1 MPTETILAWVKDLR
15 GISLGRRGPKFRL
28 EALQT
33 LLENLPIAVSITAG
47 LEHRFVYANRLYRHV
62 LMPHFGEPVGRT
74 VAEVFGDIY
83 TPELAARRDLTL
95 AIGEAVSSRDV
106 PIRLAPDSGEIY
118 WDVTQLPI
126 LADDGTAEGVLTL
139 GIEVTEKVLARREA
153 ERHAAEATAR
163 ARDLEHQHHRLELA
177 AEATELGIWEWDLE
191 SSVLHWSDR
200 QKTLWGLPQ
209 DLPATY
215 EDCESRLHSDDR
227 KAVLD
232 AVQAVQDQGSDGRLV
247 LEHRIVRA
255 DGAVRWISARARMF
269 YDAEFGRPVR
279 LIGTAL
285 DVTDRKEA
293 DGSLQRALAAKE
305 TLLREVNH
313 RVKNSLAL
321 VSSMLSLQ
329 SHSISDGHLRQQVE
343 DAHARIHTVALVHER
358 LDSSGDTDSVQLDA
372 YLEALCRDLENSGI
386 GGSVHIEIAADP
398 VRVSNHRA
406 VPVALVLNELV
417 TNALKYAYGGQRGT
431 IWVGLSRVA
440 QSEMCLTVRDS
451 GAGLPTDFEA
461 RRGAS
466 LGFRIIEGLAQ
477 QLQGRFEFR
486 RLARGAEFALTFSV
500 ESAAHWDAQRTAS
513 SQALA

>member
-1 MPTETILAWVKDLR
+1 MATETILAWVKDLR
-15 GISLGRRGPKFRL
+15 GISLGRRGPEFSP

-47 LEHRFVYANRLYRHV
+47 PEHRFVYANRLYRHV
-62 LMPHFGEPVGRT
+62 LTKHLGDPVGRT
-74 VAEVFGDIY
+74 VEEVFGDLY
-83 TPELAARRDLTL
+83 TPDFAARRDQTL
-95 AIGEAVSSRDV
+95 ATGQAASSREV
-106 PIRLAPDSGEIY
+106 PIKFSPGSSEIY

-126 LADDGTAEGVLTL
+126 VADDGTAEGVLTL

-153 ERHAAEATAR
+153 ERHAAEATAH
-163 ARDLEHQHHRLELA
+163 ALDLEHQHHRLELA

-191 SSVLHWSDR
+191 SGALHWSDR
-200 QKTLWGLPQ
+200 QKTLWGMPP
-209 DLPATY
+209 DRPATY
-215 EDCESRLHSDDR
+215 EDWESRLHSDDL

-232 AVQAVQDQGSDGRLV
+232 AVAAVQDQGSGGRLV
-247 LEHRIVRA
+247 LEHRIVRG
-255 DGAVRWISARARMF
+255 DGEVRWISARARML
-269 YDAEFGRPVR
+269 YDANSGRPVR

-285 DVTDRKEA
+285 DITDRKEA
-293 DGSLQRALAAKE
+293 DERLQLALAAKE

-329 SHSISDGHLRQQVE
+329 SHSISDGRLRQQVE

-358 LDSSGDTDSVQLDA
+358 LDSSGDTDSVQLDS

-386 GGSVHIEIAADP
+386 GGSVHIEIAAEP
-398 VRVSNHRA
+398 VRVSNRRA

-440 QSEMCLTVRDS
+440 PSEMCLTVRDS

-486 RLARGAEFALTFSV
+486 RLARGAEFALTFP
-500 ESAAHWDAQRTAS
+500 EEPAAHWDAQRTGS
-513 SQALA
+513 SPAVA